1 MLALASA
8 VAAVLLLNFLLWNR
22 KETYIIYDG
31 AQTVIHTTART
42 DPGRIL
48 REAGIQ
54 LNEGDVLDTYLEED
68 GPALKILRQQKLTVD
83 CYGETVEVTS
93 YGETV
98 AELLDRLNLELAEGD
113 ELSHSEQTQTHDG
126 MVLRI
131 FRVVRQEQT
140 YTVTLPLENMY
151 CYDPTLPTGTH
162 LVLTQGRSGELL
174 RTASVTY
181 INGREVSRDVLH
193 EEVTVQ
199 PVTGVIAIGTGQPLE
214 EPVVSQPQIGNG
226 RIRLATGEV
235 LTYSRVISSLATA
248 YCDKGLTAT
257 GTQARVGAIA
267 VDPEY
272 IPYGTRMFILS
283 KDGEYVYGIATAEDC
298 GSREHIYGSR
308 IDLHYDTEEECIQF
322 GARMCWVYVLC

>member
-1 MLALASA
+1 MLISA

-22 KETYIIYDG
+22 KETYIIHDG
-31 AQTVIHTTART
+31 GRTVICTTAQK
-42 DPGRIL
+42 DPARIL
-48 REAGIQ
+48 AEAGIE
-54 LNEGDVLDTYLEED
+54 LKEGDVLDTYPEPE
-68 GPALKILRQQKLTVD
+68 GPVLQILRQQKITVD
-83 CYGETVEVTS
+83 YYGEPMEVTS

-98 AELLDRLNLELAEGD
+98 EELLERLKLTIAEGD
-113 ELSHSEQTQTHDG
+113 KQSHSGKTQTRDG

-131 FRVVRQEQT
+131 YREFQQEQT
-140 YTVTLPLENMY
+140 YAVTMPLENLY
-151 CYDPTLPTGTH
+151 CYDPALPIGTN
-162 LVLTQGRSGELL
+162 LVLTQGRNGELL
-174 RTASVTY
+174 RTARVTY
-181 INGREVSRDVLH
+181 INGQEVSREVLY

-199 PVTGVIAIGTGQPLE
+199 PVTGVIAIGTGEPLE
-214 EPVVSQPQIGNG
+214 EPMVALPEIGNG
-226 RIRLATGEV
+226 LIRLTTGEV

-283 KDGEYVYGIATAEDC
+283 KDGEYIYGIATAEDC
-298 GSREHIYGSR
+298 GSKEHIYGSR
-308 IDLHYDTEEECIQF
+308 IDLHYDTEEECVQF